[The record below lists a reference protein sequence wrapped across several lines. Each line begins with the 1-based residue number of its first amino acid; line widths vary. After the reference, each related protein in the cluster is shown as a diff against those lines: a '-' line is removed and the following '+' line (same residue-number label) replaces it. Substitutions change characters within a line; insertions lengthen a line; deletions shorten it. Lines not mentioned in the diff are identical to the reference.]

1 MAAEASD
8 TIREVFL
15 RFWHEYAVFN
25 TENVDNGEVV
35 AQGECSGKYYILKLD
50 DDLNVVDYDLY
61 T

>member
-15 RFWHEYAVFN
+15 RFWNEYAVFN
-25 TENVDNGEVV
+25 TEDVDNGEVV

-50 DDLNVVDYDLY
+50 DELNVVDYDLY

>member
-1 MAAEASD
+1 MASEASD

-15 RFWHEYAVFN
+15 RFWNEYVVFN
-25 TENVDNGEVV
+25 TEDVGNGDVV

>member
-15 RFWHEYAVFN
+15 RFWNEYAVFN
-25 TENVDNGEVV
+25 TEDVDNGEVV

-50 DDLNVVDYDLY
+50 DDMNVVDYDLY